1 MTEPAARQHR
11 GTFHPVAWTPL
22 QRTVCALTSGLL
34 LVGAF
39 PPFDAGWL
47 APLAFAGWALSLRG
61 AHVRMGAL
69 AGAAFGVAFM
79 GTLQH
84 WLWMSAGVL
93 AWVALTVL
101 QTSFFAL
108 AGWGCARASRGG
120 RGGRVFAVPLVWT
133 AVEIARARIPWGGF
147 TWGDAGLTQVEGPL
161 NGYAPW
167 GGAHLVGLVVVLL
180 GVLLA
185 EVLIDRTFL
194 RRGVVGALVLL
205 VVGVTLPVGAGP
217 VVGEFD
223 IATVQGNVPRE
234 RFVIRRGRIGPED
247 EVVVRNHLAATE
259 RLVGSAP
266 PDLVVWPENAFD
278 VDPRDRPDLF
288 EPTRD
293 LIGRVGAPFL
303 IGAILGEGDRFTN
316 TNLQIAVDGTI
327 VGRYDKIHLVP
338 MGEFVPLRVL
348 RDLVPVLNEEIP
360 TDGAPGDTVKVFDV
374 GGRRVASV
382 ICFES
387 SYPGLV
393 RRFVAQGA
401 ELLVVST
408 NNASFGT
415 SPAAAQHLAH
425 SRMRAIENGRAV
437 AHAAIAGISAL
448 ILPDG
453 TVVDHA
459 PLFTQDVLRAR
470 LPLHR
475 GRTPYTRWGGAFE
488 VLLLVAGAVAVA
500 VPRRGSGA

>member
-11 GTFHPVAWTPL
+11 GTFHPDAWTPGRRVL
-22 QRTVCALTSGLL
+22 CALASGLL

-47 APLAFAGWALSLRG
+47 APVAFAGWALSLRG
-61 AHVRMGAL
+61 ARGRMGAL
-69 AGAAFGVAFM
+69 AGASFGLAFM

-93 AWVALTVL
+93 AWVALTLL
-101 QTSFFAL
+101 QASFFAL
-108 AGWGCARASRGG
+108 AGWGSARASRGG
-120 RGGRVFAVPLVWT
+120 RCSRVVAIPFVWT
-133 AVEIARARIPWGGF
+133 AVEITRARIPWGGF

-180 GVLLA
+180 GVLIA
-185 EVLIDRTFL
+185 EVLTDRTLL
-194 RRGVVGALVLL
+194 RRAALGVVGLL
-205 VVGVTLPVGAGP
+205 VVGATLPAGAGP
-217 VVGEFD
+217 VVGTFD
-223 IATVQGNVPRE
+223 IAAVQGNVPRE
-234 RFVIRRGRIGPED
+234 RFVIRRGRTGPED

-288 EPTRD
+288 GPTRD
-293 LIGRVGAPFL
+293 LIARVGAPFL

-327 VGRYDKIHLVP
+327 VGRYDKMHLVP
-338 MGEFVPLRVL
+338 MGEYVPLRFL
-348 RDLVPVLNEEIP
+348 RDLVPILNEEIP

-374 GGRRVASV
+374 GGRRVGSV

-393 RRFVAQGA
+393 RRFVAEGA
-401 ELLVVST
+401 ELIVVST

-453 TVVDHA
+453 SVIDRA
-459 PLFTQDVLRAR
+459 ELFTQDVLRAQ

-475 GRTPYTRWGGAFE
+475 GKTPYTRWGGAFE
-488 VLLLVAGAVAVA
+488 VLLLLAGVAAVA
-500 VPRRGSGA
+500 VPRRGRSA